1 MSGEAGL
8 RSRGGG
14 GGLGSGEEEEAR
26 SEVWSFWSVV
36 RDAVSW
42 TEVVVLFSV
51 GSRGICCGA
60 PLLELDVR
68 LGLCVV

>member
-1 MSGEAGL
+1 MRDREAEGLGMSGEAGL
-8 RSRGGG
+8 RSRGRGG
-14 GGLGSGEEEEAR
+14 GREEEEAR

-51 GSRGICCGA
+51 SA
-60 PLLELDVR
+60 VWDLL
-68 LGLCVV
+68 